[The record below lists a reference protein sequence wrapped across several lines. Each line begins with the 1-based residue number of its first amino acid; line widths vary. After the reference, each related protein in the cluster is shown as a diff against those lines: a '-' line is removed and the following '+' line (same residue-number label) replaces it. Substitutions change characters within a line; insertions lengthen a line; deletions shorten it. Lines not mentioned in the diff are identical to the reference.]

1 MSRAVRSAGAAG
13 LAGLLFGLG
22 LGVAGMTQPAKVV
35 SFLDL
40 FGAWDPSLAFVM
52 AGAIAVHAIAYRL
65 VRRRAHP
72 LFDARFH
79 LPTRT
84 DLDRRLLVGAALF
97 GIGWGIGG
105 YCPGPGLV
113 SLVTL
118 GSNALV
124 FVLAMTTGMLLQHA
138 FGGSPSSPRR
148 GSEPTAP
155 ATTAP

>member
-1 MSRAVRSAGAAG
+1 MSRALASVGGAG
-13 LAGLLFGLG
+13 LSGLLFGLG

-35 SFLDL
+35 AFLDV

-52 AGAIAVHAIAYRL
+52 AAAIAVHAVAYRL
-65 VRRRAHP
+65 VRRRARP
-72 LFDARFH
+72 MFDARFH

-84 DLDRRLLVGAALF
+84 DLDRRLLVGSALF

-138 FGGSPSSPRR
+138 FGGSPSAARPA
-148 GSEPTAP
+148 GSKPAAS
-155 ATTAP
+155 ATT